1 MNFASPLPFSTL
13 AVTNEQPLRHI
24 TVSRFFK
31 RHTAF
36 SPSLTPLLPP
46 MPVVPYILS
55 TLRRKRES
63 EEEERKSKREEKKKG
78 MVALLLFI
86 TAYNGYFGRKKTV
99 GRERSIW

>member
-1 MNFASPLPFSTL
+1 MLRSSVEGTNIEIHYEFCLPPPPPFSTL

-24 TVSRFFK
+24 TASRFFK

-46 MPVVPYILS
+46 MPVVRYILS

-63 EEEERKSKREEKKKG
+63 EEEERKSKREEKKRNG
-78 MVALLLFI
+78 CTFNF
-86 TAYNGYFGRKKTV
+86 YN
-99 GRERSIW
+99 SL

>member
-1 MNFASPLPFSTL
+1 MNFAFPPPPTPPLFSTL

-24 TVSRFFK
+24 TASRFFK
-31 RHTAF
+31 RHTTF

-63 EEEERKSKREEKKKG
+63 EEEERKSKREEKKKRNG
-78 MVALLLFI
+78 CTFNF
-86 TAYNGYFGRKKTV
+86 YN
-99 GRERSIW
+99 SL